1 MKRKLFLFL
10 TACTLFLIMFM
21 PNSKAEAAS
30 KTITLDRSN
39 AYESGRIWV
48 YPGQKVKLEVINYGN
63 DIVQA
68 RAWQSVRGKNIYYYN
83 YWIKYGGS
91 RFCIIPVSGTYFYF
105 DLWSVFSGPGVGASM
120 TVTTYY

>member
-10 TACTLFLIMFM
+10 TACTFFLIMFM

-48 YPGQKVKLEVINYGN
+48 YPGQKVKLEVGNYGN
-63 DIVQA
+63 DIVKA
-68 RAWQSVRGKNIYYYN
+68 RA
-83 YWIKYGGS
+83 
-91 RFCIIPVSGTYFYF
+91 
-105 DLWSVFSGPGVGASM
+105 
-120 TVTTYY
+120 